1 MGAQL
6 MANAL
11 GTRINPPALYISES
25 LTVARI
31 ATDIASRVADL
42 PDSTVLT
49 SRRLRRRLSREYRAD
64 SPATMIA
71 VALQL
76 LRHQAVPRWFTYEI
90 LGHHPAA
97 MQLSRSSIED
107 LGKGIGTWGDVD
119 AFACYVAG
127 PALRAGALTITDI
140 QDWTASHDRW
150 WRRAALVSTVPL
162 NNTAR
167 GGKGDADRTLLLCD
181 LLRNDRDDMVVK
193 AMSWSL
199 RELAKKEPRRVEAYL
214 AERQAD
220 LAPRVLREVRNKLST
235 GLKNPRRPPLRPG
248 A

>member
-1 MGAQL
+1 MID
-6 MANAL
+6 AL
-11 GTRINPPALYISES
+11 A
-25 LTVARI
+25 VARI
-31 ATDIASRVADL
+31 ATDIASRVAGL
-42 PDSTVLT
+42 PDPALT
-49 SRRLRRRLSREYRAD
+49 SWRRLRRQLSRELQAE
-64 SPATMIA
+64 SPITIID
-71 VALQL
+71 VALRL
-76 LRHQAVPRWFTYEI
+76 LRHDTVPRWFTYEI
-90 LGHHPAA
+90 LSHHSAA
-97 MQLSRSSIED
+97 KRLSRDNVED
-107 LGKGIGTWGDVD
+107 LGRGIGTWGDVD

-127 PALRAGALTITDI
+127 PALREGALTIADV

-220 LAPRVLREVRNKLST
+220 LAPRVLREVRNKLTT
-235 GLKNPRRPPLRPG
+235 GLKNPRRSPLRPG
-248 A
+248 AKTQL